1 MIQHMNMVFQAS
13 GLTVGEGAFLLAC
26 CNHTDDRGYVIASMQ
41 QLADEAHMKERTAR
55 DNKQRLIKHGLL
67 AAAERYHPKTGARI
81 ADLYRVNLD
90 LLGRMR
96 RKRTDYGP
104 TVIEELTFAVPE
116 ETAGQTPPADS
127 AAPPRQIPPPPRQI
141 PPPPPAVSA
150 GTPPAETAPLLLPSQ
165 NPSSLSG
172 PGGPSGDG
180 SEPERERESEA
191 SPVDKRQAPA
201 APEGQQPEVERVVA
215 AYAAA
220 AGRPV
225 INGTRVRL
233 RSAAAELLAAGL
245 PAGWLADRAAEMP
258 SRGWTDLER
267 HVERSTVP
275 IPGQQ
280 TAEKPSSGL
289 PTWCGQCG
297 DGGLNQAARTSARWR
312 TLGDGGTGDLCPDCH
327 PERVSAGA

>member
-1 MIQHMNMVFQAS
+1 MIQHMNMVFQAD
-13 GLTVGEGAFLLAC
+13 GLSVGEGAFLLAC

-55 DNKQRLIKHGLL
+55 DNKQRLIKRGLL

-90 LLGRMR
+90 LLGRMK

-104 TVIEELTFAVPE
+104 TVIEELTFAAPE
-116 ETAGQTPPADS
+116 ETAGQT
-127 AAPPRQIPPPPRQI
+127 PRQI
-141 PPPPPAVSA
+141 PPPPPADSAAPPADSAAPPADSA
-150 GTPPAETAPLLLPSQ
+150 GGVPAESAPLLLPSPT
-165 NPSSLSG
+165 PSSLSG
-172 PGGPSGDG
+172 PGRPSGDG
-180 SEPERERESEA
+180 SEVGRERESEA
-191 SPVDKRQAPA
+191 APVDKRQAPA
-201 APEGQQPEVERVVA
+201 EGQQQPEVERVVA

-258 SRGWTDLER
+258 ARGWTDLER

-275 IPGQQ
+275 IPSQQ
-280 TAEKPSSGL
+280 SAEKPSNGL
-289 PTWCGQCG
+289 PSWCGACG
-297 DGGLNQAARTSARWR
+297 DGNPAAQHNRRFR
-312 TLGDGGTGDLCPDCH
+312 TLTGLPGGELCPDCH
-327 PERVSAGA
+327 PERVSTDA